1 MDEALNENFLIE
13 LFKLCLK
20 KEDILNVCI
29 KHLKYQ
35 YLPSAE
41 YKEVWKQI
49 YNEYTFTKTIPTLGI
64 LFQNLKDK
72 EKSLKVLE
80 KIRDAEYPNEDSTI
94 KILEE
99 FIKNSICIDFY
110 DSFQEIYSQG
120 NREKARQFLYE
131 TSNKLH
137 DFSLKSEYCFS
148 TIFQGFQERQYQK
161 KIDNAIKNEDFGFIQ
176 PVIGI
181 DEIDALYPIKFGTV
195 ICSLAQSGVGKT
207 TQLVFTS
214 VENARRGLSV
224 LYVTSEGTKKELE
237 DRFDSCWSSI
247 DRLTIEKGDLT
258 DEDIEK
264 LNKIAEQVVSMG
276 GEVELHVINQF
287 GTATILDVYNLVEEF
302 EKKHGKVPDV
312 LVLDYLELF
321 TVHDK
326 HFSVGEEK
334 ARRQAV
340 ARAIS
345 NLVTSKGI
353 FCCFTA
359 TQASNVPAELA
370 NSEEFV
376 LTREYISGD
385 KNLLDSFSLFYSLNQ
400 TLTELDSNI
409 MRIFIDKSR
418 HSSKT
423 VKKIF
428 RIYTGYEYGSFYNR
442 KKTLNEFCTT
452 LI

>member
-35 YLPSAE
+35 YLPSTE

-80 KIRDAEYPNEDSTI
+80 KIRDVEYPNEDSTI
-94 KILEE
+94 KVLEE
-99 FIKNSICIDFY
+99 FIKNSICINFY

-176 PVIGI
+176 PVVGI
-181 DEIDALYPIKFGTV
+181 DEIDMLYVLKNGSIV
-195 ICSLAQSGVGKT
+195 MSIAQSGVGKT
-207 TQLVFTS
+207 TQLIYTAVT
-214 VENARRGLSV
+214 NAQRGLKV
-224 LYVTSEGTKKELE
+224 LYVTSEGTIEE
-237 DRFDSCWSSI
+237 INDRIDSCWSAYKKDI
-247 DRLTIEKGDLT
+247 IEKGDLS

-264 LNKIAEQVVSMG
+264 LNKVAEQVVSMG
-276 GEVELHVINQF
+276 GEIESYVFKKF
-287 GTATILDVYNLVEEF
+287 GIATITDVYNLVEEY
-302 EKKHGKVPDV
+302 EKKHGQVPDV
-312 LVLDYLELF
+312 LILDYLELF
-321 TVHDK
+321 TVADQ
-326 HFSVGEEK
+326 HFKDEK
-334 ARRQAV
+334 LRMTATC
-340 ARAIS
+340 RALQ
-345 NLVTSKGI
+345 NLILSKGI
-353 FCCFTA
+353 YCSFTA
-359 TQASNVPAELA
+359 TQTSNIPSELI

-376 LTREYISGD
+376 ITREHIKSD
-385 KNLLDSFSLFYSLNQ
+385 KNLIDAVSLCFSINQ
-400 TLTELDSNI
+400 TISEANSNI
-409 MRIFIDKSR
+409 IRIWIEKSR
-418 HSSKT
+418 HSSKNT
-423 VKKIF
+423 KQLF
-428 RIYTGYEYGSFYNR
+428 RIYTDYEHGRFYNR
-442 KKTLNEFCTT
+442 KKSLDNFCTT